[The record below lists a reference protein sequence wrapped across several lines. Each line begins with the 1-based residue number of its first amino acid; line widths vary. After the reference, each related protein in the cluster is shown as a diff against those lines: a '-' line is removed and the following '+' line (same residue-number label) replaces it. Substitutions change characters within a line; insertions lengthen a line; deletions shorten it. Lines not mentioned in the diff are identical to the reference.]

1 MRDQKATSDNN
12 QRWGFS
18 VRIFVPSGEPEGLR
32 VIEKSNWTGQG
43 LVFPRSLFPEVRARE
58 ELGRTGVYVLWEA
71 GTSGQLPR
79 VYVGEGDLLRPRL
92 DSHVKSKD
100 FWTHGVIF
108 TSKDQNLNKAHVQY
122 LEARLLRLADETK
135 RCELDNGNVPTV
147 PSLSDADTADAESYL
162 ADMLLC
168 LPLMGVSFFE
178 KPKSPTRSTRDFFL
192 NAKGIRA
199 RAFEEVAGFVV
210 RADSQAVKK
219 EVVSIHGYLSELR
232 RVLLNQGILKDA
244 GANYRLVQDY
254 TFPSPSTASGVLL
267 GRSSNG
273 RKEWKDTNGRS
284 LKEIQ
289 DAQAEDA

>member
-58 ELGRTGVYVLWEA
+58 ELGRTGIYVLWEV
-71 GTSGQLPR
+71 GTTGQLPR
-79 VYVGEGDLLRPRL
+79 VYVGE
-92 DSHVKSKD
+92 
-100 FWTHGVIF
+100 
-108 TSKDQNLNKAHVQY
+108 
-122 LEARLLRLADETK
+122 
-135 RCELDNGNVPTV
+135 
-147 PSLSDADTADAESYL
+147 DTADAESYL
-162 ADMLLC
+162 ADVLLC

-178 KPKSPTRSTRDFFL
+178 KPKSPTRSTRDLFL

-199 RAFEEVAGFVV
+199 RAFEHVAGFVV
-210 RADSQAVKK
+210 RADSQAVKN
-219 EVVSIHGYLSELR
+219 EVSSIHGYLSELR
-232 RVLLNQGILKDA
+232 SVLLNQGILKDA
-244 GANYRLVQDY
+244 GANYRLAQDY

-284 LKEIQ
+284 LKDIQ
-289 DAQAEDA
+289 DAQVDDA